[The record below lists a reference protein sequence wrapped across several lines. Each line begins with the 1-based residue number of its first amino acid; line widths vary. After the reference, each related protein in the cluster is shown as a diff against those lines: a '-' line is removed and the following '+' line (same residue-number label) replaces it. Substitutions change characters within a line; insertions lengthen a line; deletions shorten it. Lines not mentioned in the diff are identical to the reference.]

1 MNINSIRNKSE
12 LFKDQIKG
20 NIDILMIS
28 ETKIDNTF
36 PHGQLF
42 IEGFS
47 TPYGLDHDSNGCGIL
62 LYVREDINSNL
73 IAIESKPTESFFVE
87 LNLR

>member
-1 MNINSIRNKSE
+1 MNINSTRNKFE
-12 LFKDQIKG
+12 LFKNQINA

-36 PHGQLF
+36 PYSQFF

-47 TPYGLDHDSNGCGIL
+47 TPYGLDHDSNGGGIL
-62 LYVREDINSNL
+62 LYVREGIPSNV
-73 IAIESKPTESFFVE
+73 ITIENKPI
-87 LNLR
+87 